1 MKNILVPIGTSKK
14 SVNTLQYAI
23 DFATIS
29 NAKIYVIQ
37 VFSSA
42 RATGVLKN
50 VDAIIEKEAKEK
62 LEHILSQVDSKNIEI
77 KSAVIKGDVIDLES
91 DLRNQTRYISKCS
104 GAVYTPSNDGFIYKN
119 LTVNSL
125 FFFEYLFSS
134 QLLNLASLVSVSI
147 LAR

>member
-1 MKNILVPIGTSKK
+1 MKTILVPIGSSKK

-50 VDAIIEKEAKEK
+50 VDAIYNNNEK
-62 LEHILSQVDSKNIEI
+62 LKDAAES
-77 KSAVIKGDVIDLES
+77 GD
-91 DLRNQTRYISKCS
+91 
-104 GAVYTPSNDGFIYKN
+104 
-119 LTVNSL
+119 
-125 FFFEYLFSS
+125 
-134 QLLNLASLVSVSI
+134 LN
-147 LAR
+147 